1 MKKIYSTPI
10 LEQMAL
16 RAAGMLA
23 ESQGDEIDTRRKALG
38 LPDNTNTDA
47 STTGSTRAHKADTT
61 GFATLPNP
69 LSKLWE

>member
-23 ESQGDEIDTRRKALG
+23 ESQGDELDTRRKELG
-38 LPDNTNTDA
+38 LPDTE
-47 STTGSTRAHKADTT
+47 SSTGSSRAHKADTT